1 MRVVGALVFTAC
13 AWGCLLARAP
23 GHFRHPSQVDP
34 SVLVRAFSSAL
45 STSSLPLTNS
55 DVFVNITGGTPEPLV
70 AAIAC
75 GYRTI
80 FHVAGSGEE
89 ELMFNLPTE
98 EEQRLNNINYFEYK
112 SPEPELPG
120 MGVLAAEAVRQ
131 ITQYLKNECTNTQ
144 GAIRVPLTQP
154 VNIPP
159 LQTYTY
165 MPVLNQIVKRT
176 IREGKDAQDEK
187 EAGDVPATAG
197 SKTPKKSVTNK
208 TETPAPPTPKG
219 VPTSK
224 GASQADED
232 DEEEEDEEDDEE
244 KVDNELQALEE
255 MQQTGKKRKKPSS
268 KSAAKKLKAK
278 AG

>member
-1 MRVVGALVFTAC
+1 M
-13 AWGCLLARAP
+13 
-23 GHFRHPSQVDP
+23 
-34 SVLVRAFSSAL
+34 RAFTSAL

-75 GYRTI
+75 GCRTI

-98 EEQRLNNINYFEYK
+98 EEQRLNNINYFECK

-176 IREGKDAQDEK
+176 VRESKDVQDEK
-187 EAGDVPATAG
+187 EAGDEPATPVA
-197 SKTPKKSVTNK
+197 KTPVKSGANK
-208 TETPAPPTPKG
+208 TETPVPPTPKG
-219 VPTSK
+219 APTSK
-224 GASQADED
+224 STPKSEKQADED
-232 DEEEEDEEDDEE
+232 DEEGDDDEE
-244 KVDNELQALEE
+244 GVEGELQALEE
-255 MQQTGKKRKKPSS
+255 MQQATGKKRKKPSS
-268 KSAAKKLKAK
+268 KSSAKKKGKAE
-278 AG
+278 